1 MTTAFIPCGAKM
13 PFVGLIA
20 GALFGGNPWVAVSAY
35 FIGVTA
41 VVVSG
46 IILKKTKP
54 FSGNPAPFVMELPS
68 YHVPVVRNILRAT
81 WDRGWSYVKRA
92 GTLIVAVSIM
102 IWVLHSFSFEGGLH
116 YITGDEKSILHI
128 IGEAIAFLFIPLG
141 FGRWEAAVATLLG
154 LMAKEEVVGVLG
166 SLSSM
171 YARANPQVVA
181 DLSRVIG
188 SEVSYLDL
196 IGLVFF
202 GGSGLAAYS
211 FMIFNLLCAPCVA
224 TIGAISQEMNSSK
237 WTFAAIGY
245 MTGFAYAISLIVY
258 QLGLFLSEGHFTVWT
273 AIALVVLIGL
283 LYLLFRKN
291 KYTNHNPNLESS
303 ANTICQSVRSG
314 NEE

>member
-1 MTTAFIPCGAKM
+1 
-13 PFVGLIA
+13 
-20 GALFGGNPWVAVSAY
+20 
-35 FIGVTA
+35 
-41 VVVSG
+41 
-46 IILKKTKP
+46 
-54 FSGNPAPFVMELPS
+54 
-68 YHVPVVRNILRAT
+68 
-81 WDRGWSYVKRA
+81 
-92 GTLIVAVSIM
+92 
-102 IWVLHSFSFEGGLH
+102 
-116 YITGDEKSILHI
+116 
-128 IGEAIAFLFIPLG
+128 
-141 FGRWEAAVATLLG
+141 
-154 LMAKEEVVGVLG
+154 
-166 SLSSM
+166 M
-171 YARANPQVVA
+171 YARANPQVVT

-188 SEVSYLDL
+188 SEVSSLDL

-303 ANTICQSVRSG
+303 ANSICQSVRSG